1 MGLFGLFK
9 HAGDAVSAR
18 LSEWM
23 GGDYIKTAAVS
34 GMLLFLEEFASNLV
48 VNLLKLAGG
57 KAVAVKTAGRVGLSA
72 MYYYGI
78 KDKTIAVA
86 SSIAPISL
94 AFAELF
100 AYLIGGSPA
109 QTASVVAGMIRRAL
123 GKGTAPAYT
132 PTYAQLQVLPSASIV
147 TLGAPQS
154 PPPPAAEKQ
163 EEKPQAAEKRP
174 GILISMD

>member
-9 HAGDAVSAR
+9 HAGDVVSAR

-34 GMLLFLEEFASNLV
+34 GVLLFLEEFASSLA
-48 VNLLKLAGG
+48 VNLLKLTGG
-57 KAVAVKTAGRVGLSA
+57 KAVAAKTAGRVGLSA
-72 MYYYGI
+72 IYYYGI
-78 KDKTIAVA
+78 KDKTIAIA

-100 AYLIGGSPA
+100 SYLIGGTPT
-109 QTASVVAGMIRRAL
+109 QTANIVAGMIRRAL
-123 GKGTAPAYT
+123 GKGATPAAPTELKVA
-132 PTYAQLQVLPSASIV
+132 PSA
-147 TLGAPQS
+147 TLLTLET
-154 PPPPAAEKQ
+154 PPTPSVEKQ
-163 EEKPQAAEKRP
+163 EEKPQVAEKTQ

>member
-9 HAGDAVSAR
+9 HAGDVVSAR

-34 GMLLFLEEFASNLV
+34 GVLLFIEEFASSLA
-48 VNLLKLAGG
+48 VNLLKLTGG
-57 KAVAVKTAGRVGLSA
+57 KAVAAKTAGRVGLSA
-72 MYYYGI
+72 IYYYGI
-78 KDKTIAVA
+78 KDKTIAIA

-100 AYLIGGSPA
+100 SYLIGGTPT
-109 QTASVVAGMIRRAL
+109 QTANIVAGMIRRAL
-123 GKGTAPAYT
+123 GREKA
-132 PTYAQLQVLPSASIV
+132 PTYAPTELKVAPSA
-147 TLGAPQS
+147 TLITLETSHS
-154 PPPPAAEKQ
+154 PPPAVEKQ
-163 EEKPQAAEKRP
+163 EEKPQVAEKKS